1 MADYAP
7 QRDTQAVSAEDKA
20 RLDDTLANQRF
31 KIVYQ
36 PIVEVRKRT
45 TFAYEALVRAELF
58 KSPPELINLAARS
71 GRLGELGRLMRERTV
86 TDCSEHAL
94 FVNIHPDE
102 LNERYLVQPDDP
114 IFRHPE
120 ELYLELT
127 EAVPLSKLDVSAK
140 VLSEIGDRGVH
151 VVVDDL
157 GSGYSNLRY
166 LADLKPKVVKIDR
179 ELVTGLVPGTRRF
192 TLMRNLVRMCT
203 ELSAMVVAEGI
214 ETPAELS
221 AVIDAGVHLGQGYVL
236 ARPAFPPPVFNW
248 PL

>member
-1 MADYAP
+1 MKTTNEVPADGEE
-7 QRDTQAVSAEDKA
+7 RLA
-20 RLDDTLANQRF
+20 RTLDEQLFHIA
-31 KIVYQ
+31 YQ
-36 PIVEVRKRT
+36 PIVDVRKRQIY
-45 TFAYEALVRAELF
+45 AYEALVRCQLF
-58 KSPPELINLAARS
+58 KSPPELIECAVRA
-71 GRLGELGRLMRERTV
+71 GRLGELGRVLRERTMA
-86 TDCSEHAL
+86 DCSDHAL

-127 EAVPLSKLDVSAK
+127 EAVPLSELDVSAK
-140 VLSEIGDRGVH
+140 VLREIGGRGVH

-179 ELVTGLVPGTRRF
+179 ELVMGLQPNSRRF
-192 TLMRNLVRMCT
+192 TLMRNLVRMCI
-203 ELSAMVVAEGI
+203 ELNALVVAEGI
-214 ETPAELS
+214 ETAAELQ
-221 AVIDAGVHLGQGYVL
+221 AVIDCGAHLGQGYVL
-236 ARPAFPPPVFNW
+236 ARPAFPPPPFVW

>member
-1 MADYAP
+1 MKTTNDIPAD
-7 QRDTQAVSAEDKA
+7 SEE
-20 RLDDTLANQRF
+20 RLTRTLSENLFFIA
-31 KIVYQ
+31 YQ
-36 PIVEVRKRT
+36 PIVDVRKKVIY
-45 TFAYEALVRAELF
+45 AYEALVRCQLF
-58 KSPPELINLAARS
+58 KSPPELIEAAVRA
-71 GRLGELGRLMRERTV
+71 GRLGELGRILRERTIA
-86 TDCSEHAL
+86 DCSDHAL

-127 EAVPLSKLDVSAK
+127 EAVPLSELDMSAK
-140 VLSEIGDRGVH
+140 VLREIGNRGVH

-179 ELVTGLVPGTRRF
+179 ELVMNLQPNSRRF
-192 TLMRNLVRMCT
+192 TLMRNLVRMCI
-203 ELSAMVVAEGI
+203 ELGSLVVAEGI
-214 ETPAELS
+214 ETAAELQ
-221 AVIDAGVHLGQGYVL
+221 AVIDCGAHFGQGYVL
-236 ARPAFPPPVFNW
+236 ARPAFPPPPFFW